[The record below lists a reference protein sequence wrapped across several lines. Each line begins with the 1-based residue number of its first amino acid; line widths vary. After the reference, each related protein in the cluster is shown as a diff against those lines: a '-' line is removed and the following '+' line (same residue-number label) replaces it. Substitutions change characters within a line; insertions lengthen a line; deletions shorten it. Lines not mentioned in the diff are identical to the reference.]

1 MAQVPK
7 WAVFFSALPLECP
20 FPFFSAHHF
29 LQFSPLFCKHPQP
42 LFRRDVMGAL
52 CLRIPRIGQ
61 QQSLENV
68 KRLLQSKPRGGFWAL
83 PNLSAVPLLWGKR
96 QAGV

>member
-7 WAVFFSALPLECP
+7 WAVFFSALPSGMS

-29 LQFSPLFCKHPQP
+29 LQFSLLFCKHPHP
-42 LFRRDVMGAL
+42 LFRRNMMGAL
-52 CLRIPRIGQ
+52 CLWIPRIGQ

-68 KRLLQSKPRGGFWAL
+68 KRLLRSKPRGGFWA
-83 PNLSAVPLLWGKR
+83 
-96 QAGV
+96 